1 LDALMQT
8 AKLDFATPRGA
19 MKPEAL
25 MRYLPV
31 LSVLLLAACSDDS
44 MTRNFSLSR
53 DNAPET
59 IASTQMPLSV
69 PPQLAMRP
77 TRPGAM
83 VPQQGDTQPA
93 AEQAAGSAGQNA
105 LVEAAGPAAPS
116 DIRNTINEN
125 SGLVYPGPGFVDR
138 LMAWTPL
145 PGYTPVIVQGP
156 QGGWFSRMF

>member
-1 LDALMQT
+1 
-8 AKLDFATPRGA
+8 
-19 MKPEAL
+19 
-25 MRYLPV
+25 MRYLPM
-31 LSVLLLAACSDDS
+31 LSVLLLVACSDDS

-77 TRPGAM
+77 SRPGAIE
-83 VPQQGDTQPA
+83 PKEGDTQPA
-93 AEQAAGSAGQNA
+93 DQAAGSAGQDA
-105 LVEAAGPAAPS
+105 LIEAAGPAAPS
-116 DIRNTINEN
+116 DIRATINQN

-138 LMAWTPL
+138 LMAWTPSS
-145 PGYTPVIVQGP
+145 GYTPVIVQGP